1 MLNDPHVEALIYAIE
16 HNRSV
21 SYERATPMEVERQGF
36 SLKVEAE
43 RVRFEMKEHYPS
55 EGEAQ
60 AAVQPFI
67 DQWEFNETLITG
79 PGQFALRFDHSEIE
93 DRHPT
98 LGVIA
103 LSAQPVGFNVT
114 VSMPTVTVSRQYPQ
128 PPSEVAMD
136 IHDPDVETMR
146 YRYLLY
152 REGADRLPSMTY
164 FCCEVFTKRLSKGT
178 KDAADK
184 HKISRELIRRVH
196 KLSSIKGGAQGRHA
210 SAIDHPLA
218 QCEVRLLEKAIVAM
232 IIRAAKVAGDPNQP
246 MEFIDLGNLL
256 EVAP

>member
-1 MLNDPHVEALIYAIE
+1 MLNYPHVEALIYAIE

-43 RVRFEMKEHYPS
+43 QVRFEMKEHYPS

-79 PGQFALRFDHSEIE
+79 PGQFALRFYHSEIE

-103 LSAQPVGFNVT
+103 LSAQPVRVNVT

-128 PPSEVAMD
+128 PPSEAAMD
-136 IHDPDVETMR
+136 IHDSDVATML

-152 REGADRLPSMTY
+152 REGGDRLASMAY
-164 FCCEVFTKRLSKGT
+164 FCCEVFTKRLSNGP
-178 KDAADK
+178 KDAAEK
-184 HKISRELIRRVH
+184 HKISHSLIKKV
-196 KLSSIKGGAQGRHA
+196 KNLASTKGGAQGRHA
-210 SAIDHPLA
+210 SAIDCPLT
-218 QCEVRLLEKAIVAM
+218 QCEERLLEKAVVSMIV
-232 IIRAAKVAGDPNQP
+232 RAAKAAADRNQP
-246 MEFIDLGNLL
+246 MEFIDLSNLPD
-256 EVAP
+256 VSP

>member
-79 PGQFALRFDHSEIE
+79 PGQFALRFEKPVIV
-93 DRHPT
+93 DRQPSP
-98 LGVIA
+98 GVIA
-103 LSAQPVGFNVT
+103 LSALPIRFNFT
-114 VSMPTVTVSRQYPQ
+114 MSMPTVIVSRPFPH
-128 PPSEVAMD
+128 PPSEDAMD
-136 IHDPDVETMR
+136 IHNCHVQRMFKQYMD
-146 YRYLLY
+146 YRA
-152 REGADRLPSMTY
+152 GQRLTVIAQV
-164 FCCEVFTKRLSKGT
+164 CCEEFETFRDEL
-178 KDAADK
+178 KDAAGRL
-184 HKISRELIRRVH
+184 KISHNVIREVRKIANN
-196 KLSSIKGGAQGRHA
+196 KGGQQARHA
-210 SAIDHPLA
+210 SAIDHPLT
-218 QCEVRLLEKAIVAM
+218 QYEVRFLEKAVVAM
-232 IIRAAKVAGDPNQP
+232 IVRAAKVAANPDQP
-246 MEFIDLGNLL
+246 MEFIDLSNLL
-256 EVAP
+256 EVSP